1 MDKETLEKYLDDSER
16 YYEELKEE
24 MKKDWSRKE
33 KEDERNNLSSGADI
47 S

>member
-1 MDKETLEKYLDDSER
+1 MDLKQLEQYLDDSER
-16 YYEELKEE
+16 YYNELKEE

-33 KEDERNNLSSGADI
+33 KENEGNNLSSGADF